1 MTYCCLVKRD
11 KQQKEVNSSDVT
23 ELIIRQV
30 LWQMH
35 MNTWEFLIIFYG
47 TYNIQCKKKEIER
60 FLLKGD

>member
-11 KQQKEVNSSDVT
+11 KQQTEVNSSDVT

-35 MNTWEFLIIFYG
+35 MNTWEIIFYG

>member
-11 KQQKEVNSSDVT
+11 KQQTEVNSSDVT
-23 ELIIRQV
+23 ELIRQV

-35 MNTWEFLIIFYG
+35 MNTWEIIFYG